1 MTLKKLSPLFG
12 VLLLA
17 IVSFGCNKLKARDQL
32 KKGVDAYRAAQFQAA
47 IEHFRQ
53 AASLDPGLLN
63 ARVFLATAKRQL
75 YVPGGD
81 SPENVKAG
89 QDAINAFEDVLKI
102 DPNNTTAL
110 ATIGETYYEMKQF
123 DKAKGYQRRLQQLDP
138 NDPGPYYWIGVI
150 DWAICWPRR
159 MGVRNDLKLT
169 IPKDPAK
176 PNDLPPL
183 PAKARED
190 LAAKN
195 GPLIQEGI
203 QALEK
208 DIELKPNDAGAFAYL
223 NLMYRE
229 KADLEADNSVRQAD
243 IQKAEGFIEK
253 SLQLRKQE
261 TTKASSTGS

>member
-1 MTLKKLSPLFG
+1 MKLKKLSPLFG

-17 IVSFGCNKLKARDQL
+17 ILSFGCNKLKARDQL

-53 AASLDPGLLN
+53 AASLDPGLVN
-63 ARVFLATAKRQL
+63 ARVFLATAMRQL
-75 YVPGGD
+75 YVPNGD

-89 QDAINAFEDVLKI
+89 KDAINAFEDVLKI
-102 DPNNTTAL
+102 DPHNTTAL

-123 DKAKGYQRRLQQLDP
+123 DKAKEYQKRLQQLDP

-150 DWAICWPRR
+150 NWSVCFPRR
-159 MGVRNDLKLT
+159 MGMRNDLRLT
-169 IPKDPAK
+169 TPKDPAK
-176 PNDLPPL
+176 PTDLPPL
-183 PAKARED
+183 PAKAREE
-190 LAAKN
+190 LVAKN

-208 DIELKPNDAGAFAYL
+208 DIELKPNDSGAFAYL

-229 KADLEADNSVRQAD
+229 KADLEADNSTRQAD
-243 IQKAEGFIEK
+243 IQKAEGYFQKWHEL
-253 SLQLRKQE
+253 SKQE
-261 TTKASSTGS
+261 TGKGSS